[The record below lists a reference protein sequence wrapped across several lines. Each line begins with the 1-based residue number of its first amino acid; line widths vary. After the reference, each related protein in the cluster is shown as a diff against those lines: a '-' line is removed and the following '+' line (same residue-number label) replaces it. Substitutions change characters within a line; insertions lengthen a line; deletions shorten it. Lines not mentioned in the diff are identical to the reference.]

1 MPSGS
6 PLRSSR
12 SAGLRWMALLLAI
25 AATAAMAFAGVHWHG
40 LDVARAGRGTHSNDG
55 GVTRIDLTGRV
66 LRPQVERFG
75 INLGNQTFYDSGQM
89 MRNLIFRN
97 PGFEGARY
105 RSIVRCVEATATTCT
120 ASRPDAAWTPGFWTG
135 ARFRALNGSAAGTV
149 AVMQPPSRNNPRR
162 GMVLTFAA
170 PAPLHAGD
178 YLVLNKAF
186 PGDPTAGWW
195 TQATGGASFAAEFH
209 DLAPGSPGRQALRIL
224 ADGPGQSA
232 TLSSYFDSTAGHTFV
247 LLDGAYTLRFRAR
260 GLSPHAHLAVS
271 VARGT
276 LPAYL
281 QCNLTLSSQ
290 WKSYTLAFSAH
301 EVDIAPATAA
311 LSFYVEHSDVLL
323 DDVSLEKAGP
333 QAAANPTAF
342 RTSVVAALQQLHP
355 GVLRYMATG
364 AELGSTL
371 ANLLAPPF
379 ARERTGYSAWSLD
392 DPAIPMGLGEFLT
405 LCETVHA
412 DPWITLPS
420 ATSDEEGREL
430 IEYLSG
436 PITSPWG
443 KLRRLVHHPAPWTSA
458 FVRIHLELGN
468 ETWNS
473 GFAGESITDPH
484 AYGQRATSFFRT
496 LRAAPGFSAG
506 KFDLIL
512 GGQADYPARNA
523 HILAAA
529 SQFDTFAIAPYLMRS
544 LSDTATPEATY
555 APLLAQPQGME
566 QPGGEVASAARLAAT
581 RHAALSVYEVNLH
594 TTEGSASQPVL
605 ARFPASAAAGLAVA
619 DHLLRM
625 QRDAG
630 VRNALLF
637 SLPQFEYRRNDGKLV
652 PLWGTVVDMGVTN
665 RKRPQFL
672 TTELANL
679 AIGNEP
685 AQETEA
691 RMEGGGPMLTIHS
704 ANGPVDLT
712 HAQLLDAFA
721 FRSAHHHALVL
732 FNLDLSRAHTVELTG
747 PQAPKAGES
756 AEISRLTA
764 SQPGL
769 TNEQSSMVT
778 IQATHMVTLSN
789 KVTLPALSMT
799 VLRW

>member
-12 SAGLRWMALLLAI
+12 SAGLRRLALLLAI
-25 AATAAMAFAGVHWHG
+25 AAAAALSFAGVHWHG
-40 LDVARAGRGTHSNDG
+40 LAVARAASSAGSNPG

-135 ARFRALNGSAAGTV
+135 AHFRTLNGSVTGTIAA
-149 AVMQPPSRNNPRR
+149 MLPPSRNHPRR

-170 PAPLHAGD
+170 PAPLHAGE

-186 PGDPTAGWW
+186 AGDPTAGWW
-195 TQATGGASFAAEFH
+195 TQATSGASFAAEFH
-209 DLAPGSPGRQALRIL
+209 DLAPGSPGHQALRIL
-224 ADGPGQSA
+224 AEGPGQSA

-247 LLDGAYTLRFRAR
+247 LLDGTYTLRFTAR
-260 GLSPHAHLAVS
+260 GLSPHAQLAVS
-271 VARGT
+271 VSRGT

-281 QCNLTLSSQ
+281 QHNLTLTSH
-290 WKSYTLAFSAH
+290 WKSYTLRFSAH
-301 EVDIAPATAA
+301 EVDITPATAA
-311 LSFYVEHSDVLL
+311 LRFYVAHSDVLL

-342 RTSVVAALQQLHP
+342 RASVVAALRQLHP

-412 DPWITLPS
+412 DPWVTLPG
-420 ATSDEEGREL
+420 ATSDEEGRGL

-436 PITSPWG
+436 PVTSPWG
-443 KLRRLVHHPAPWTSA
+443 KLRLLVHHPAPWTSA
-458 FVRIHLELGN
+458 FGRIHLELGN

-484 AYGQRATSFFRT
+484 AYGQRATSFFSA

-512 GGQADYPARNA
+512 GGQADYPVRNA
-523 HILAAA
+523 QILAAA
-529 SQFDTFAIAPYLMRS
+529 SKFDTFAIAPYLMRS

-555 APLLAQPQGME
+555 APLLAQPQAME
-566 QPGGEVASAARLAAT
+566 QTGGEVASAARLAAA

-594 TTEGSASQPVL
+594 TTEGTASQAVL

-685 AQETEA
+685 ARETEA
-691 RMEGGGPMLTIHS
+691 RMEGGGPMVAIHS
-704 ANGPVDLT
+704 ANGPVSLA

-721 FRSAHHHALVL
+721 FRSARYHTLVL
-732 FNLDLSRAHTVELTG
+732 FNLDLGRAHMVELTG
-747 PQAPKAGES
+747 AQAPKIGKPV
-756 AEISRLTA
+756 EILRLTA

-769 TNEQSSMVT
+769 TNEQSAMVT
-778 IQATHMVTLSN
+778 IQTTHMVTLDR